1 MKKRMIA
8 MLLIAVMMLSLLAG
22 CNKNKAI
29 TAEEAQE
36 IVVAHAGADGKTVG
50 DVHVHIEENDAGEVC
65 YSVQVTVARQTYT
78 YLVHSMTGEIL
89 SITEGSGHSH

>member
-1 MKKRMIA
+1 MKKRMLA
-8 MLLIAVMMLSLLAG
+8 MLLIAVMMLGLLAG

-36 IVVAHAGADGKTVG
+36 IVVAHASADGQTVG
-50 DVHVHIEENDAGEVC
+50 DVHVHIQENDAGEVC
-65 YSVQVTVARQTYT
+65 YSVQITVARQTYT

-89 SITEGSGHSH
+89 SITEGGHTH